1 MVALA
6 GFAGLLAGTLITF
19 FSWKTIYDIQSKK
32 AQRIIMS
39 LKRQK
44 ALYQAE
50 CEYLKTYQKCN
61 VEVIHRHEFATPEQ
75 AADIK
80 FGG

>member
-6 GFAGLLAGTLITF
+6 GFSGLFCGTLITF
-19 FSWKTIYDIQSKK
+19 FAWKTFYDIQAKK
-32 AQRIIMS
+32 AQRIIVS

-44 ALYQAE
+44 ALYKAE
-50 CEYLKTYQKCN
+50 CEYLKTFQKCN
-61 VEVIHRHEFATPEQ
+61 VEVIHRHEFAQPEQ
-75 AADIK
+75 VTDLK

>member
-6 GFAGLLAGTLITF
+6 GFAGLFVGTLITF
-19 FSWKTIYDIQSKK
+19 FSWKTFYEYQNAK
-32 AQRIIMS
+32 AMRIIRS

-44 ALYQAE
+44 ALYAAE
-50 CEYLKTYQKCN
+50 CEYLKTFHNCN
-61 VEVIHRHEFATPEQ
+61 VEVIHRHEFAQPEQ
-75 AADIK
+75 VTDLK